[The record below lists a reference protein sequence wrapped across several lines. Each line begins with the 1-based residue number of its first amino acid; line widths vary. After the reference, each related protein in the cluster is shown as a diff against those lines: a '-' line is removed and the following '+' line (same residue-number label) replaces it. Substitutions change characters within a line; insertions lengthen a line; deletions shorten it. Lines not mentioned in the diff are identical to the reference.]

1 MTGNVSLLIL
11 GVRCSRDYPAAS
23 SIGRRRRR
31 GGKRLKHQETSE
43 QVGSRSPAG
52 PQQGLHPGFP
62 TPDRP
67 SNSSTPMGP
76 AASSSSWPTSG
87 SQASVPSVP
96 YPPGILPFYP
106 LYPPFSHPMSDP
118 SIQTALRFPL
128 QNSQMAPPM
137 VHPMM
142 AVVLPNYMF
151 SQPNMSMPHHFYSP
165 NSAFPFAATNTA
177 SPAPC
182 QVPTPVPRA
191 HSRPSTPQSYSQR
204 EAPERDGAES
214 PLFQS
219 RCSSPLNLL
228 QLEESPINRFEVV
241 SGQQTSPMVGQGG
254 GAGGQVSS
262 NQRGSAVDS
271 KENENVRKWT
281 VGLIC
286 LLIILKDVKRF
297 YVSVFYINTSEISQN
312 QFFYFDTTAIFSTN

>member
-11 GVRCSRDYPAAS
+11 GVRSSRDYPVAS
-23 SIGRRRRR
+23 SSGRRRGR

-43 QVGSRSPAG
+43 QVRSRSPAG

-62 TPDRP
+62 TPDRH
-67 SNSSTPMGP
+67 SNSSIPMGP

-87 SQASVPSVP
+87 SQTSVPSVP

-118 SIQTALRFPL
+118 NIQTGLRFPL

-142 AVVLPNYMF
+142 ALVLPNYMF
-151 SQPNMSMPHHFYSP
+151 PQTNMDMPHHFYSP
-165 NSAFPFAATNTA
+165 NSAFPFPCASTA

-191 HSRPSTPQSYSQR
+191 HSRPSTPQFYSQR
-204 EAPERDGAES
+204 EAPEREGAES
-214 PLFQS
+214 QLFQS

-241 SGQQTSPMVGQGG
+241 SGQQTTSPMLGQGV

-262 NQRGSAVDS
+262 SQRGSAVDS
-271 KENENVRKWT
+271 KKNENVRKLT

-286 LLIILKDVKRF
+286 LLMILRDFMFQYSISIPVKF
-297 YVSVFYINTSEISQN
+297 HKN
-312 QFFYFDTTAIFSTN
+312 QHFILIPQRYLVVTN